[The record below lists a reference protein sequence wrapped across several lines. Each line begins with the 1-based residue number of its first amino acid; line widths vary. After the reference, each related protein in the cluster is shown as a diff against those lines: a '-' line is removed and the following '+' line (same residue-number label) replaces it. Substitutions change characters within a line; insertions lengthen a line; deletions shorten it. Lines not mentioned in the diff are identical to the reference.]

1 MGLDKDFRK
10 FETFDLKEGEEY
22 IPSTSD
28 NNYNNPETGNED
40 FLVGYHTGDQDTL
53 SGKNEFK
60 IRLQDARGIY
70 YGTTEYW
77 AENPRIPKEG
87 DIYIYTDAVVT
98 DKDGNEIT
106 MPQMKIGTGNAYLA
120 NLRFVGQAIM
130 QKLDQHIADT
140 GVHLQPGEREYWNS
154 KIDIDPDNA
163 VEDETLLITRHR
175 EQLT

>member
-60 IRLQDARGIY
+60 IRLQEARGIY

-77 AENPRIPKEG
+77 TEHPCIPKEG
-87 DIYIYTDAVVT
+87 DIYIYTDA
-98 DKDGNEIT
+98 KAISEDGDEIT
-106 MPQMKIGTGNAYLA
+106 VQRIKIGTGNAWLA
-120 NLRFVGQAIM
+120 NLRFVGQHVVD
-130 QKLDQHIADT
+130 KLDLHINDNT
-140 GVHLQPGEREYWNS
+140 RHVTPNEREKWNL
-154 KIDIDPDNA
+154 KLNIDPEHPVD
-163 VEDETLLITRHR
+163 EDGTLIFTRD
-175 EQLT
+175 